1 MQFNESSSDSVVF
14 HKLKPAL
21 LPSPQMFSDSHG
33 GSFLLIKFPSL
44 LKTSMCRLDQTCSF
58 MLVKKILKSSL
69 IIEVG
74 LVPGAIN
81 IRLKFFSYNGI
92 FLLDMKLKSTKKK

>member
-1 MQFNESSSDSVVF
+1 
-14 HKLKPAL
+14 
-21 LPSPQMFSDSHG
+21 
-33 GSFLLIKFPSL
+33 
-44 LKTSMCRLDQTCSF
+44 

-92 FLLDMKLKSTKKK
+92 FLLDMKLKSTKKNRTYKETNIVLLYTKTHFHDLKGLFPNLNGVKILA

>member
-1 MQFNESSSDSVVF
+1 
-14 HKLKPAL
+14 
-21 LPSPQMFSDSHG
+21 
-33 GSFLLIKFPSL
+33 
-44 LKTSMCRLDQTCSF
+44 